1 MDQISFFFQVTTFH
15 ITLHHKQFMSIIT
28 LQYCCNA
35 TTIRDA
41 TQSVHEWCPL
51 GRILWPSGTRP
62 KRRLFL
68 ELFTTPTIDDDD
80 VSQVVQ
86 HPPRVIVCVL
96 LEPHNCLSTSSV
108 SDDSQPQRMTR
119 VPMPRDLSGR
129 WYSCCLLYCGRRENH
144 LPTTFWHLQLPRLE
158 GGQCNYNNNN
168 NCNHNAPSQFSHT
181 THVYL
186 LGNYN
191 RIIVVNCIYL
201 GIIDN
206 PAT

>member
-1 MDQISFFFQVTTFH
+1 
-15 ITLHHKQFMSIIT
+15 MSIIT

-96 LEPHNCLSTSSV
+96 LEPRNCLSSSSV
-108 SDDSQPQRMTR
+108 TTASHSEWPEFPCQEISLVLVLFIILWPAGKSFAYNILT
-119 VPMPRDLSGR
+119 P
-129 WYSCCLLYCGRRENH
+129 
-144 LPTTFWHLQLPRLE
+144 PTSTIS
-158 GGQCNYNNNN
+158 GQCNYNNNN

-181 THVYL
+181 TPRLFAGQLQSHY
-186 LGNYN
+186 
-191 RIIVVNCIYL
+191 CC
-201 GIIDN
+201 
-206 PAT
+206 